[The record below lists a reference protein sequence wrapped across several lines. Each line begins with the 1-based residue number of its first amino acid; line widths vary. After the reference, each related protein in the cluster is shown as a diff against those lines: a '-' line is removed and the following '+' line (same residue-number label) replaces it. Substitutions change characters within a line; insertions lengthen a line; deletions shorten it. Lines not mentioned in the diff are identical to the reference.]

1 MRLLSDN
8 HVCMSVV
15 CIFLHFCSC
24 THACHDGYH
33 GRAAF
38 TSPTHDGFDV
48 QITGL
53 TRLAELDLQ
62 RNMLSELP
70 PGFEAFGRLRRLL
83 LRDNDFV
90 RVPPVLTQ
98 NANIAVMARRAARGP
113 PGALKLVG
121 LAAEAVPLAWLSHVD
136 LRDNPQPSSRR
147 FFKEGTRRDFAAD
160 VETLQKAGC
169 DVAASGVPVWP
180 RVSPMEAALD
190 MFQSIQMAPA

>member
-1 MRLLSDN
+1 
-8 HVCMSVV
+8 
-15 CIFLHFCSC
+15 
-24 THACHDGYH
+24 
-33 GRAAF
+33 
-38 TSPTHDGFDV
+38 
-48 QITGL
+48 
-53 TRLAELDLQ
+53 
-62 RNMLSELP
+62 MLSELP
-70 PGFEAFGRLRRLL
+70 PGFDALVCLRKLL

-98 NANIAVMARRAARGP
+98 HASVAVLARRAARCP

-121 LAAEAVPLAWLSHVD
+121 LAAEAVPLASLVHVD

-147 FFKEGTRRDFAAD
+147 FFKEDTRRDFATD
-160 VETLQKAGC
+160 VDSLQKAGC

>member
-1 MRLLSDN
+1 MQ
-8 HVCMSVV
+8 V
-15 CIFLHFCSC
+15 
-24 THACHDGYH
+24 
-33 GRAAF
+33 
-38 TSPTHDGFDV
+38 
-48 QITGL
+48 TGL
-53 TRLAELDLQ
+53 TSLAELDLQ

-70 PGFEAFGRLRRLL
+70 PGFEALGCLRRLQ

-98 NANIAVMARRAARGP
+98 HANVAVLSRRAARLP
-113 PGALKLVG
+113 PGAVKLVG
-121 LAAEAVPLAWLSHVD
+121 LAAEAVPLAWLAHVD

-147 FFKEGTRRDFAAD
+147 FFKEDTRRDFAAD

-169 DVAASGVPVWP
+169 EVVASGVPVWP